1 MNTDSYN
8 LGKKQY
14 NEYPNVTPSTNIAPL
29 EDQSKSTIQATKLPG
44 VFENNLNITFWGNN
58 PNVLI
63 HGTELFPTSSMNFT
77 EQINV
82 LTRFI
87 LFLSILFA
95 FLFQRVSF
103 LIVGGLTIFLIW
115 VFYVTQPNSRKE
127 GFGDIFQEEI
137 KLNDISGN
145 ENENEPLFHSPKTN
159 NPFSNVL
166 MTDYTENPIK
176 LPAEPIDNP
185 ETYANILNKAKKNV
199 QKAHP
204 NFPNIVD
211 RLFTNLGDQYDF
223 EKSLQPFYSFPSTTI
238 PNDQKAFTDFCYG
251 DLISCKEGNL
261 FACARNLPRYGEG
274 S

>member
-1 MNTDSYN
+1 MNSSD
-8 LGKKQY
+8 LGKSQY
-14 NEYPNVTPSTNIAPL
+14 KEYENITPSKNVSPS
-29 EDQSKSTIQATKLPG
+29 EDQSISTIQAKQLPG
-44 VFENNLNITFWGNN
+44 VFEKDIKKTFWGEN

-63 HGTELFPTSSMNFT
+63 YGTDLFPTLSMDFT

-82 LTRFI
+82 LTRFMI
-87 LFLSILFA
+87 LLSILLA
-95 FLFQRVSF
+95 FIFQRFTF
-103 LIVGGLTIFLIW
+103 LLVGALNVFLIW
-115 VFYVTQPNSRKE
+115 VFYVTQPKSRKE
-127 GFGDIFQEEI
+127 GFHDIYEEELELI
-137 KLNDISGN
+137 DASGN
-145 ENENEPLFHSPKTN
+145 DGTNLFCSSQTQ

-166 MTDYTENPIK
+166 MTDYINNPAK
-176 LPAEPIDNP
+176 LPAPPIDNP
-185 ETYANILNKAKKNV
+185 ETTTDILNKAKMAV

-211 RLFTNLGDQYDF
+211 RLFTNLGDKYDF
-223 EKSLQPFYSFPSTTI
+223 EQSLQPFYSCPATTI